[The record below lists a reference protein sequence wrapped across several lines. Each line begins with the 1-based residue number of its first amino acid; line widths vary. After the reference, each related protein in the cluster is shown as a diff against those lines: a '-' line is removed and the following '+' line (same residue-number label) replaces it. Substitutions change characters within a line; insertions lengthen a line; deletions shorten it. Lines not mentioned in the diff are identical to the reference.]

1 MFNAR
6 KTLKTLAMALCSG
19 LLVVGLYSPGFAQT
33 LANVPAA
40 LPPAAVPQTTIG
52 QQIDANLRAAQ
63 APLLSQGMATND
75 WVTYVAILSPREV
88 VPNTPMSMARGAVGA
103 VLSGNRLVVRASFR
117 DLTSD
122 LRDYATD
129 PLDPPNPNITSAFHI
144 HQGRPNENGPFQY
157 ALDVMVNEDT
167 NGGRAMGEYTLTPE
181 QIQALNNGMLYVDVH
196 TTRYRGGELRGI
208 LMPM

>member
-1 MFNAR
+1 MFNVR
-6 KTLKTLAMALCSG
+6 KTFQTLAMALCSG
-19 LLVVGLYSPGFAQT
+19 LLVVGLYSPGWAKPMAT
-33 LANVPAA
+33 VPAS
-40 LPPAAVPQTTIG
+40 TIG
-52 QQIDANLRAAQ
+52 QQIDANLEAAQ

-88 VPNTPMSMARGAVGA
+88 VPNTPRSMARGAVGA
-103 VLSGNRLVVRASFR
+103 VLSGDRLVVRASFR

-144 HQGRPNENGPFQY
+144 HQGSPDENGPFQY